1 AGQKLTMTVSAN
13 TISGVDVAVH
23 QPSGSTVASLFVSG
37 STAFKDVFTLPM
49 TGTYTVTIDPQ
60 LQNTGTLTLVLT
72 TVPDNTGTTSI
83 GTPTA
88 VTIGT
93 AGENAVRS
101 FKGAANQ
108 NLTLSVTGN
117 TIPGADVV
125 VRQPNG
131 ISVTSLSVSWTLALH
146 DTLPIS
152 ITGTYTVTI
161 DPQLQNT
168 GSLTFTLNTVPDNTG
183 TTSIGTPTT
192 VTIGTVGEN

>member
-37 STAFKDVFTLPM
+37 STAFKDAFTLPV

-60 LQNTGTLTLVLT
+60 LQNTGTLTLILT

-101 FKGAANQ
+101 FALPAAQ
-108 NLTLSVTGN
+108 PLTLTVTGN
-117 TIPGADVV
+117 TIQGADVI
-125 VRQPNG
+125 VRQPSG
-131 ISVTSLSVSWTLALH
+131 SSVTSLFVSG
-146 DTLPIS
+146 S
-152 ITGTYTVTI
+152 TGFR
-161 DPQLQNT
+161 D
-168 GSLTFTLNTVPDNTG
+168 TFT
-183 TTSIGTPTT
+183 
-192 VTIGTVGEN
+192 

>member
-37 STAFKDVFTLPM
+37 STAFKDVFTLPV

-101 FKGAANQ
+101 ITGAPEQ
-108 NLTLSVTGN
+108 QLTLTLTGN
-117 TIPGADVV
+117 TTKGAGVI
-125 VRQPNG
+125 VRLRSG
-131 ISVTSLSVSWTLALH
+131 STVASLFVSGSTGFR
-146 DTLPIS
+146 DTFTLPVAGIYT
-152 ITGTYTVTI
+152 ITV
-161 DPQLQNT
+161 DPQGQNT
-168 GSLTFTLNTVPDNTG
+168 GSLTFT
-183 TTSIGTPTT
+183 
-192 VTIGTVGEN
+192 